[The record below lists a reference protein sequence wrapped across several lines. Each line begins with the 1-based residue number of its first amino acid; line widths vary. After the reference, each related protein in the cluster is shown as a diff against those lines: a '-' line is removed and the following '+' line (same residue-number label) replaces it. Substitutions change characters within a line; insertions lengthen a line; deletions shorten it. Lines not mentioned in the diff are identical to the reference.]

1 MNEAKQLYLE
11 WFKSVKGFDWSFNAE
26 DEAIIE
32 DLYRWLDNDI
42 DQWKKFLLAIIK
54 NPQANEWLL
63 NNLKPYT
70 INRKRQDIRMK
81 MESPIDLSG
90 LKAAPPPPM
99 SQDEREWRIWYDKN
113 REYEKAWVSYVR
125 MRRKALQDFDW
136 MPEQAT
142 QKVDGRPRGKYWRA
156 DSELPEGVTRIN

>member
-26 DEAIIE
+26 DEVIIE
-32 DLYRWLDNDI
+32 DLFRWLDNDI

-81 MESPIDLSG
+81 MQSPIDT

-99 SQDEREWRIWYDKN
+99 TQDEIEWRIYYDEMRVRAQK
-113 REYEKAWVSYVR
+113 YVGMVR
-125 MRRKALQDFDW
+125 AKRKELEDRDW
-136 MPEQAT
+136 LPEGESM
-142 QKVDGRPRGKYWRA
+142 KVDGRPRYK
-156 DSELPEGVTRIN
+156 RIEI